1 MFAGR
6 RCLVYGRH
14 VPKNKYQI
22 TQYVT
27 MGRQLLLSEMI
38 KLSVC
43 PVSVNKE
50 FLCKS
55 VCWSLEILPKVT
67 PAERHR
73 TTSKNGQFCR
83 VVYRFGIFG
92 RYSVGISRYLP
103 YRYRR
108 KTRSVH
114 FGIKKGAVPPFFLKR
129 GAMAPFLRRSTP
141 FWKKRGEERGE
152 VYKKGGND
160 TDRKIPIPAVSDTGK
175 YRYRKNDWY
184 HRGMQL

>member
-55 VCWSLEILPKVT
+55 VC
-67 PAERHR
+67 
-73 TTSKNGQFCR
+73 
-83 VVYRFGIFG
+83 
-92 RYSVGISRYLP
+92 
-103 YRYRR
+103 
-108 KTRSVH
+108 
-114 FGIKKGAVPPFFLKR
+114 
-129 GAMAPFLRRSTP
+129 
-141 FWKKRGEERGE
+141 
-152 VYKKGGND
+152 
-160 TDRKIPIPAVSDTGK
+160 
-175 YRYRKNDWY
+175 
-184 HRGMQL
+184 

>member
-1 MFAGR
+1 LIFFPPEKPKMFAGR

-55 VCWSLEILPKVT
+55 VC
-67 PAERHR
+67 
-73 TTSKNGQFCR
+73 
-83 VVYRFGIFG
+83 
-92 RYSVGISRYLP
+92 
-103 YRYRR
+103 
-108 KTRSVH
+108 
-114 FGIKKGAVPPFFLKR
+114 
-129 GAMAPFLRRSTP
+129 
-141 FWKKRGEERGE
+141 
-152 VYKKGGND
+152 
-160 TDRKIPIPAVSDTGK
+160 
-175 YRYRKNDWY
+175 
-184 HRGMQL
+184 